1 MRRLRLAS
9 TMLARLRQRLSARA
23 SVPRE
28 ELIRRHVRG
37 RSFADIG
44 CMWNVNGSIAFV
56 AEEAGA
62 TQVTGLDIMAATAE
76 YESEHARRRSAVR
89 FVQGD
94 LHDDAVTA
102 EVGPHDVVWC
112 SGVLYH
118 APNPLLTLERLR
130 AITRETLILAT
141 ETIPEVAGLSQACVF
156 FPGLSAEDRRIHTAA
171 RPGMTALGLTTP
183 FDRAQSYGAWW
194 WGISASA
201 VRGMLGA
208 SGFEVIEEQGGP
220 LHLTVI
226 ARVAQPRLR

>member
-1 MRRLRLAS
+1 MGPMRRLRLAS
-9 TMLARLRQRLSARA
+9 TVLARLRQRLSART
-23 SVPRE
+23 SPPRQ

-44 CMWNVNGSIAFV
+44 CMWNVNGSIAFI

-62 TQVTGLDIMAATAE
+62 TQVTGLDIMAATAD
-76 YESEHARRRSAVR
+76 YQAEHARRRSAVR

-94 LHDDAVTA
+94 LHDEVVAA
-102 EVGPHDVVWC
+102 EVGVHDVVWC

-130 AITRETLILAT
+130 AITRQTLILAT

-156 FPGLSAEDRRIHTAA
+156 FPGLSEDDRRIHAAA
-171 RPGMTALGLTTP
+171 RPGATALGLTTP

-194 WGISASA
+194 WGITPSA
-201 VRGMLGA
+201 VRGMLRA
-208 SGFEVIEEQGGP
+208 SGFEVIEEHGGP
-220 LHLTVI
+220 LHMTAI
-226 ARVAQPRLR
+226 ARVA

>member
-9 TMLARLRQRLSARA
+9 TIYARLRQRLSRT
-23 SVPRE
+23 SPPRE

-44 CMWNVNGSIAFV
+44 CMWSVNGSIAFV

-62 TQVTGLDIMAATAE
+62 TEVTGLDIMAATPE
-76 YESEHARRRSAVR
+76 YEGEHARRSSTVR

-94 LHDDAVTA
+94 LHDADVAA

-130 AITRETLILAT
+130 TITRETLILAT

-156 FPGLSAEDRRIHTAA
+156 FPGLSDADRRIHAAA
-171 RPGMTALGLTTP
+171 RPGTTALGLSTP
-183 FDRAQSYGAWW
+183 FDRAQTYGAWW
-194 WGISASA
+194 WGITPSA
-201 VRGMLGA
+201 VRGMVAA
-208 SGFEVIEEQGGP
+208 SGFEIVQEYGGP
-220 LHLTVI
+220 LHRTVI
-226 ARVAQPRLR
+226 ARPA